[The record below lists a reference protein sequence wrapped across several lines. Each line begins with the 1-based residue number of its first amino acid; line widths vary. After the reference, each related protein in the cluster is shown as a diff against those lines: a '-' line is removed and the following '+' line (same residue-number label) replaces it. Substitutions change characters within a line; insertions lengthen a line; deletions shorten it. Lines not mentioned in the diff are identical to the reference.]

1 MVGSLPVLVIVF
13 AVAIISSASC
23 LYYFIRHKLLVVPAL
38 VPVLL
43 LAAPSMLSSV
53 YSCTWHD
60 FYLVDPSKEDL
71 RTVSSLTESKLIR
84 TVQLPSSAECI
95 YNGEET
101 YCIIEFWTNTRSY
114 AGPDAR
120 KYMDEKEVKYFRTK
134 EQAYNFIDYSQ
145 TEEKV
150 DKLLRECSLKEY
162 E

>member
-13 AVAIISSASC
+13 AVAIVSLASC
-23 LYYFIRHKLLVVPAL
+23 LYYFTRHKLLVILIL
-38 VPVLL
+38 VTVLL
-43 LAAPSMLSSV
+43 FAAPFMLSSV
-53 YSCTWHD
+53 YRCTWHY

-84 TVQLPSSAECI
+84 TVQLPSSAEYI

-114 AGPDAR
+114 AGLDAR
-120 KYMDEKEVKYFRTK
+120 KHMDEKEVKYFRTK
-134 EQAYNFIDYSQ
+134 EQAYNFIDYNQ
-145 TEEKV
+145 TEEKI